1 MYTVQYHSSS
11 QNITNHYETELH
23 NQASEKG
30 GGRGGGGIVV
40 GDGYRIVK

>member
-23 NQASEKG
+23 NQASE
-30 GGRGGGGIVV
+30 RGGGWGKIVF